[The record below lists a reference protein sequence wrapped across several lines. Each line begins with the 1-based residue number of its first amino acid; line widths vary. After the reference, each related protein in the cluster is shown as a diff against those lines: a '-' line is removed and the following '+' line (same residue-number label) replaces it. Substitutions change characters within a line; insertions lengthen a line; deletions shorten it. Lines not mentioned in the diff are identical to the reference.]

1 MLNQNALLHSSSFKS
16 SADYSVVQIKAG
28 NIDNAVFQSFFL
40 LVSIFENGVSIDGL
54 IIIHLFN
61 ITVNGDIF
69 SFGSMILKEID
80 VLVSTQTYTWTVAFS
95 SSL

>member
-1 MLNQNALLHSSSFKS
+1 MLNQNALLSLFLLRS

-40 LVSIFENGVSIDGL
+40 LVSIFENGVGIDGL

-69 SFGSMILKEID
+69 FFRVNDIEKK
-80 VLVSTQTYTWTVAFS
+80 
-95 SSL
+95 